1 MQVIVG
7 PLARTPEKLPSPPI
21 PATFLTIA
29 SPKRPRRNTM
39 DPTGDQ
45 YRSNQHSTPQEYAA
59 NGSQIP
65 WAEIFSRHETVL
77 LSHLH
82 MLKEVKGC
90 VSDGDA
96 FQTVSSMLDKTMQAM
111 NQLKIV
117 RNSTSTSTKSKNNAT
132 ETTTSQFTDTEPNAS
147 RKRPRTDNA
156 KDYKAPTNTNGDSR
170 SSKRKRDIPSQQ
182 PSVNSPWSQNNTEEP
197 SASTDQTDE
206 SHTFKRKRDMPSFRQ
221 PSVETQWTQD
231 DQDSNETEDISAE
244 VQRRLRIKDEMR
256 RKKESSQSNK
266 RKRESISADNVSP
279 GSLRLHK
286 KRARGNVDSESGA
299 GIDEGRARK
308 MKKGR

>member
-1 MQVIVG
+1 
-7 PLARTPEKLPSPPI
+7 
-21 PATFLTIA
+21 
-29 SPKRPRRNTM
+29 M
-39 DPTGDQ
+39 DPTRDQ
-45 YRSNQHSTPQEYAA
+45 YGSNQHSTPQESAA
-59 NGSQIP
+59 NGSQLP

-77 LSHLH
+77 SSHLH
-82 MLKEVKGC
+82 MLKEVKGH
-90 VSDGDA
+90 VSDDDA
-96 FQTVSSMLDKTMQAM
+96 YQTVSSMLDKTMQAI

-117 RNSTSTSTKSKNNAT
+117 RDSTLNKQTPQNPFQSTSTESRKNAA
-132 ETTTSQFTDTEPNAS
+132 ETTTSQSTDTEPNAS
-147 RKRPRTDNA
+147 RKRPRTDNE
-156 KDYKAPTNTNGDSR
+156 KKSKASTNTNNDSR
-170 SSKRKRDIPSQQ
+170 SSKRKRDIPLQQ
-182 PSVNSPWSQNNTEEP
+182 HSVNSHWSQNNTEEP
-197 SASTDQTDE
+197 NASTDQTDE
-206 SHTFKRKRDMPSFRQ
+206 SHTFKRKRDMPSFQQ
-221 PSVETQWTQD
+221 PPVETQWTQD